1 MTIGA
6 TPSYTVVIVAAG
18 QGRRMGGPKALLTVP
33 SGDMTSGEPLAAAH
47 ARAHLD
53 RGAKRVV
60 VVVRAEVAAV
70 LARFARPGLEV
81 VISSAPDELGPAGSL
96 RTALHYLDVA
106 PDAWLLVQPVDAPP
120 VSPEVVAA
128 LASRAQT
135 EPRPRAVRPVFD
147 GRRGHPVLVSRAA
160 MEPLLA
166 AAPPPLRDVL
176 AALGGDV
183 VDVPVGDRAC
193 VVGFDTPDD
202 VAAWYGEVGS
212 FYALDEPTFA

>member
-1 MTIGA
+1 MRVETNPLYG
-6 TPSYTVVIVAAG
+6 VVIVAAG

-33 SGDMTSGEPLAAAH
+33 SGDMTSGEPLAVAH

-53 RGAKRVV
+53 RGARRVV

-70 LARFARPGLEV
+70 LARFARPGLEL
-81 VISSAPDELGPAGSL
+81 VISSAPDALGPAGSL
-96 RTALHYLDVA
+96 RTALHYLEAA
-106 PDAWLLVQPVDAPP
+106 PDDWLLVQPVDAPP
-120 VSPEVVAA
+120 VAPEVVAA
-128 LASRAQT
+128 LVARAHA
-135 EPRPRAVRPVFD
+135 EPRPRAVRPVFE
-147 GRRGHPVLVSRAA
+147 GRRGHPVLVSRSV
-160 MEPLLA
+160 MDPLRA

-176 AALGGDV
+176 ASLGDEV